1 MGFLN
6 RLYSFF
12 KGNELEKT
20 ESKLS
25 SRIIELNTDKRDLD
39 LLIEKMRTYNPDL
52 SWFVFPIKENTKT
65 NISVFTPLKRG
76 KVKTMKDL
84 FESRKREEAER
95 IKRLK
100 GEVEKCYENI
110 SLLLSSEDVEQAEHL
125 LYAISSSLKE
135 LSDESLSER
144 YDYFLS
150 EIKDVKEKIRLCEI
164 ERREQERQKELETQL
179 QKEKELAE
187 NKRKVDE
194 ERLRREEEARQY
206 NERLLKQE
214 QAQTLEVERQR
225 QIVTR
230 RKENADEFLNY
241 LRMKGVKY
249 FYHFTDENNLQSIK
263 KYRGLYSWYYLE
275 QNDIIIPKAGGDI
288 KSRIY
293 DKRHGLEDFVRLS
306 FCNDHPMAYRV
317 HNDGARLVL
326 LKINVEVATFVDTQ
340 FSDINA
346 ADENEQHGG
355 DFDALRKVN
364 ISATKENYVS
374 RDSPIFKYHQAECM
388 VKTFV
393 PIEFIVNI
401 DNPQK
406 MYFS

>member
-25 SRIIELNTDKRDLD
+25 SRIIELNKDKRDLD
-39 LLIEKMRTYNPDL
+39 LRIEKMRIYNPDL
-52 SWFVFPIKENTKT
+52 SWFVFPIKESTRT
-65 NISVFTPLKRG
+65 NIPVFTPLKRG

-150 EIKDVKEKIRLCEI
+150 ETKDVKEKIRLREI
-164 ERREQERQKELETQL
+164 ERREQERQKKLETQL

-214 QAQTLEVERQR
+214 QAQTLEVERLR
-225 QIVTR
+225 QVVTR
-230 RKENADEFLNY
+230 KKDNAEEIINY
-241 LRMKGVKY
+241 LRIKGVRY

-263 KYRGLYSWYYLE
+263 KYGGLYSWHYLKR
-275 QNDIIIPKAGGDI
+275 NDIKIPNSGGDNLS
-288 KSRIY
+288 KQLDMRY
-293 DKRHGLEDFVRLS
+293 GLQDYVRLS
-306 FCNDHPMAYRV
+306 FCNDHPMAYRLKQS
-317 HNDGARLVL
+317 GARLAL
-326 LKINVEVATFVDTQ
+326 LKIRIDVAGFRDTQ

-346 ADENEQHGG
+346 TDGDHQHGG
-355 DFDALRKVN
+355 EYEDLRRVD
-364 ISATKENYVS
+364 IGATQLSYVS
-374 RDSPIFKYHQAECM
+374 KTDPEFKPHQAECM
-388 VKTFV
+388 VKTFL
-393 PIEFIVNI
+393 PIEYIENI
-401 DNPQK
+401 NNPQR
-406 MYFS
+406 MH